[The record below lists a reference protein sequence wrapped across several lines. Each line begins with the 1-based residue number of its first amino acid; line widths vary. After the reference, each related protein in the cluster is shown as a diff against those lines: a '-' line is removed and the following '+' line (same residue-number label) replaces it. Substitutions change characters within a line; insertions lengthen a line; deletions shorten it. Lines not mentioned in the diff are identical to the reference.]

1 MDGHLPWRAELIDRI
16 DWMVRLRWLAVVGT
30 VAVVVVASVRLPG
43 VLPVINLLVLSVLI
57 GLYNVF
63 FYIYAHELRT
73 WTDQDRKLRRATLLV
88 HAQIVLDLFCLTLLL
103 HYSGGVESPF
113 SAYYVLHL
121 ILASI
126 LLSRLACF
134 CYAALAVVLY
144 SVMALA
150 EYSGVWP
157 HVHLVSILDSNLY
170 QRETYLV
177 AAIFALATTLFF
189 AVYIA
194 SSITSQ
200 LRYRERELAEAN
212 FVCEIR
218 SDELTEAN
226 QQLRNLDE
234 MKTRFLRTV
243 THELRAP
250 VAAIQNYLDLILQG
264 YVKEEKQKE
273 ILERSRK
280 RTVGLL
286 DLIADLLQM
295 ARIKEMGAQRVET
308 EEVDMASTMQE
319 VLEFLRGEAEEKDQT
334 IDVHLQPNLPLVEA
348 REDHLQAIWTNLLS
362 NAIKYTPEGGRID
375 IAIEV
380 DNGFVKGDV
389 QDSGI
394 GISAESL
401 PNIFEE
407 FFRTDEAKAMTTR
420 GTGLGL
426 SITKY
431 LTETYGGMIEVQS
444 ELGKGSTFSFRLPRV
459 SQ

>member
-1 MDGHLPWRAELIDRI
+1 MDEHLPWRAELIDRI
-16 DWMVRLRWLAVVGT
+16 DWMVKLRWLAVGGT
-30 VAVVVVASVRLPG
+30 VVVVSVAAVRLPG
-43 VLPVINLLVLSVLI
+43 VLPVINLLALSALI
-57 GLYNVF
+57 ALYNVF

-73 WTDQDRKLRRATLLV
+73 WTDQGRKLHRATLLV

-113 SAYYVLHL
+113 FAYYVLHI

-134 CYAALAVVLY
+134 GYAALATALY
-144 SVMALA
+144 SAMALT
-150 EYSGVWP
+150 EYAGIWS
-157 HVHLVSILDSNLY
+157 HVHLVSLLDSDLY
-170 QRETYLV
+170 LRETYIV

-200 LRYRERELAEAN
+200 LRYRETELAEAN
-212 FVCEIR
+212 LVCEIR
-218 SDELTEAN
+218 SGELSQAN

-264 YVKEEKQKE
+264 YAKGEKQKE

-280 RTVGLL
+280 RTEGLL

-295 ARIKEMGAQRVET
+295 ARIKEMDAQQVET
-308 EEVDMASTMQE
+308 EEVDVASTMQE
-319 VLEFLRGEAEEKDQT
+319 VLDFLRGEAEEKNQT
-334 IDVHLQPNLPLVEA
+334 INVHLQPDLPLVRA
-348 REDHLQAIWTNLLS
+348 TEDHLKAIWSNLIS
-362 NAIKYTPEGGRID
+362 NAIKYTPEGGQID
-375 IAIEV
+375 IEIEA
-380 DNGFVKGDV
+380 DNGSV
-389 QDSGI
+389 QGVVHDSGI

-431 LTETYGGMIEVQS
+431 LTETYGGTVEVHS
-444 ELGKGSTFSFRLPRV
+444 EPEEGSTFTFRLPIEPK
-459 SQ
+459 